1 MPTSS
6 RRRASLRELEM
17 ELLWGAWSE
26 LGVSG
31 WGRTHRNW
39 VVDPEPLILRTA
51 EVADSDPRLRDEALD
66 WCVHYWRYVSRVR
79 LRALLRDRTDEA
91 AEAWGWFAATVNKHS
106 TARWPGSTDEISYK
120 ITGRSSL
127 TTLKQPSRAW
137 LRMRAAFGV
146 GARTEILRFF
156 LSGRSLGSTTAIT
169 DWVGYGKTNVVNE
182 CDSLEKAGV
191 LRRRHIG
198 NRFYY
203 SLARSEALQ
212 DFVGEIAQYRPSWTA
227 LLGVTSA
234 LVELEDAAGRL
245 PHAVLMVESHK
256 TNGQLDELLE
266 QLDIEERP
274 VLSRPDEYWPRTR
287 DFAYTY
293 LTAWASGEW
302 DPAVP
307 QRRSPRPKAQS

>member
-1 MPTSS
+1 MPSS
-6 RRRASLRELEM
+6 RKRRTSLLELEI

-31 WGRTHRNW
+31 WGRTHRDW
-39 VVDPEPLILRTA
+39 VVDPEPLIVRTA

-66 WCVHYWRYVSRVR
+66 WCIHYWRYVSRVR
-79 LRALLRDRTDEA
+79 LRGLLRGRTDEA

-127 TTLKQPSRAW
+127 TTMKQPSRAW

-146 GARTEILRFF
+146 GARTEILRYF
-156 LSGRSLGSTTAIT
+156 LSGPSLGSTTAIAE
-169 DWVGYGKTNVVNE
+169 WVGYAKSNVVNE
-182 CDSLEKAGV
+182 CDALEKAGV

-203 SLARSEALQ
+203 SLAHREALQ
-212 DFVGEIAQYRPSWTA
+212 NFVGDIAPHRPSWAA
-227 LLGVTSA
+227 LLGVTST
-234 LVELEDAAGRL
+234 LVDLEQAAATL
-245 PHAVLMVESHK
+245 PNPVLMVESHRV
-256 TNGQLDELLE
+256 NSQIDDLLDQLE
-266 QLDIEERP
+266 IEERP
-274 VLSRPDEYWPRTR
+274 DLSRPDEYWPKTR

-293 LTAWASGEW
+293 LSAWASGAW
-302 DPAVP
+302 DPASP
-307 QRRSPRPKAQS
+307 TRRSPGPKAPS

>member
-6 RRRASLRELEM
+6 RQRASLHELEI

-51 EVADSDPRLRDEALD
+51 EVAEADPRLRDEALD
-66 WCVHYWRYVSRVR
+66 WSIHYWRYISRAR
-79 LRALLRDRTDEA
+79 LRVLLRNRTDDA
-91 AEAWGWFAATVNKHS
+91 ADAWGWFAATVNAHS
-106 TARWPGSTDEISYK
+106 PARWPGGTDEIPYK

-127 TTLKQPSRAW
+127 PTLKQPSRAW

-146 GARTEILRFF
+146 GARTEILRYF
-156 LSGRSLGSTTAIT
+156 LSGPSLGSTTGISE
-169 DWVGYGKTNVVNE
+169 WGGYGKTNIANE

-191 LRRRHIG
+191 LRRRQIG

-203 SLARSEALQ
+203 SVARSEALQ
-212 DFVGEIAQYRPSWTA
+212 DFVGEIAPYRPSWTA
-227 LLGVTSA
+227 LLGVTAA

-245 PHAVLMVESHK
+245 PHPVLMVEAHK
-256 TNGQLDELLE
+256 TNGRLDELLD

-274 VLSRPDEYWPRTR
+274 DLSRPDEYWPKTR
-287 DFAYTY
+287 DFAHAY
-293 LTAWASGEW
+293 LSAWASGEW
-302 DPAVP
+302 VPAVRP
-307 QRRSPRPKAQS
+307 RRLPRPKPQS